1 MSELS
6 ESVINLLVSDH
17 DFLIEE
23 AEAAVDKSTDSNPE
37 MWNENSDANDLASYL
52 ADEAEDE

>member
-1 MSELS
+1 MSDLRV
-6 ESVINLLVSDH
+6 SVINLLVSDH

-23 AEAAVDKSTDSNPE
+23 AEAAVENSENSHPE

-52 ADEAEDE
+52 AEESDDE